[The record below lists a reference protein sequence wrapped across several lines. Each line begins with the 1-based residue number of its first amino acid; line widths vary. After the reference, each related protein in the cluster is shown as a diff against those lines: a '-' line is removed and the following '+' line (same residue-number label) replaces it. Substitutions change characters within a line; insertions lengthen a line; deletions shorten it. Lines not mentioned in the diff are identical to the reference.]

1 MKKVLSLLLILC
13 LFLSALPTQALAYV
27 GDIQPVGSNAVKQT
41 KLSSGSFALQNDY
54 IRVIARKDGTLSTA
68 PATESADPTDR
79 QTPYCYF
86 VTYAGYGY
94 NNKATSHPASLR
106 LKSLTFVNKTPNGTA
121 KAIRADYDLT
131 VNLTKLTVSGTTS
144 VYYELVQLKENELSA
159 GSWGVMV
166 SVDNIRLNV
175 QDSGAFF
182 QTMNTDVDVF
192 WGYTLSGFT
201 AMGHPK
207 AADSPALKLGRT
219 VYNYDKQTV
228 LSTESSVI
236 TGKLENVS
244 AYTGFSQGRDW
255 CYDYITE
262 VYTDGYTW
270 ANPFVGL
277 SAYYS
282 HNKSNTI
289 KVYLPDTVSVTP
301 ASRPPG
307 GVRGRFGACFRQR
320 RVLSELLALP
330 LGLPRSGGEVLG
342 GAHRAG

>member
-1 MKKVLSLLLILC
+1 MKKILSLLLTLC
-13 LFLSALPTQALAYV
+13 LLFSILPTQALAAV
-27 GDIQPVGSNAVKQT
+27 GDIRPVGNNAVKQT
-41 KLSSGSFALQNDY
+41 TLSSGSLALQNDY

-86 VTYAGYGY
+86 VTYGSRHI
-94 NNKATSHPASLR
+94 THPASLR

-144 VYYELVQLKENELSA
+144 VYHELVQLKENELSEE
-159 GSWGVMV
+159 SWGVMV
-166 SVDNIRLNV
+166 SVDNIRINE
-175 QDSGAFF
+175 QDSEAFF
-182 QTMNTDVDVF
+182 QTLNTDVGIF

-219 VYNYDKQTV
+219 VFNYDKQTV

-244 AYTGFSQGRDW
+244 TYKGFRQGFDW
-255 CYDYITE
+255 CYDCITE
-262 VYTDGYTW
+262 VYTDG
-270 ANPFVGL
+270 
-277 SAYYS
+277 
-282 HNKSNTI
+282 
-289 KVYLPDTVSVTP
+289 
-301 ASRPPG
+301 
-307 GVRGRFGACFRQR
+307 
-320 RVLSELLALP
+320 
-330 LGLPRSGGEVLG
+330 
-342 GAHRAG
+342 

>member
-1 MKKVLSLLLILC
+1 MLILC

-94 NNKATSHPASLR
+94 NKKATSHPASLR

-144 VYYELVQLKENELSA
+144 VYHELVQLKENESSA

-175 QDSGAFF
+175 QDSEAFF
-182 QTMNTDVDVF
+182 
-192 WGYTLSGFT
+192 
-201 AMGHPK
+201 
-207 AADSPALKLGRT
+207 
-219 VYNYDKQTV
+219 
-228 LSTESSVI
+228 
-236 TGKLENVS
+236 
-244 AYTGFSQGRDW
+244 
-255 CYDYITE
+255 
-262 VYTDGYTW
+262 
-270 ANPFVGL
+270 
-277 SAYYS
+277 
-282 HNKSNTI
+282 
-289 KVYLPDTVSVTP
+289 
-301 ASRPPG
+301 
-307 GVRGRFGACFRQR
+307 R
-320 RVLSELLALP
+320 R
-330 LGLPRSGGEVLG
+330 
-342 GAHRAG
+342 